1 MADSYAALAAAATL
15 IGDALKGTAAVLIG
29 INITPL
35 GGLVAGLFAFLG
47 PTHQLDPDA
56 ENALTAHPWPGNVR
70 ELQNAIKRARLLAP
84 NRHVSARVLGLE
96 SPPAEFR
103 VNVREPDRREI
114 ERALNKTGGVVAR
127 AARELGLSRQAL
139 YRRMD
144 RLGIREPA
152 PAPNPDC

>member
-1 MADSYAALAAAATL
+1 M
-15 IGDALKGTAAVLIG
+15 
-29 INITPL
+29 
-35 GGLVAGLFAFLG
+35 
-47 PTHQLDPDA
+47 
-56 ENALTAHPWPGNVR
+56 R

-144 RLGIREPA
+144 RLGIRESV